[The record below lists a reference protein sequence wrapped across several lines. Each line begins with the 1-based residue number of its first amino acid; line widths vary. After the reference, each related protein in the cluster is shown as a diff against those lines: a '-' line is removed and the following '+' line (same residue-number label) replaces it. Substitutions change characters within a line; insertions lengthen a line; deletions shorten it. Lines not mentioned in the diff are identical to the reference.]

1 MSLVV
6 LQRIFSEDVM
16 LRHRLQ
22 VSLFLSLVGHLLL
35 LAVFAVAVGQSF
47 QPISMQQEMVVTL
60 QTEPAEQALIEPVEE
75 PMSYLTSDQAR
86 DIVPTSC
93 EHNFQIWVLISTMPL
108 AHNTRPTGP
117 PLSAE
122 KVSFNYRV

>member
-22 VSLFLSLVGHLLL
+22 VSLFLALVGHLLL

-75 PMSYLTSDQAR
+75 PMSYLTSDQSPGHCANIMR
-86 DIVPTSC
+86 AQFSDMGSDLYNAFGSQYPTYWTAAFGRKSL
-93 EHNFQIWVLISTMPL
+93 F
-108 AHNTRPTGP
+108 
-117 PLSAE
+117 
-122 KVSFNYRV
+122 